1 LVRTQA
7 LGIGAGFPIA
17 WQGWALIAAFLLFLL
32 LTGVLIEISRRR
44 TRGGWRWRW
53 GERD

>member
-1 LVRTQA
+1 ML
-7 LGIGAGFPIA
+7 
-17 WQGWALIAAFLLFLL
+17 AAFLLLIRVAIQAFGPANPLALSIVAPAIVALL
-32 LTGVLIEISRRR
+32 FVVVRT